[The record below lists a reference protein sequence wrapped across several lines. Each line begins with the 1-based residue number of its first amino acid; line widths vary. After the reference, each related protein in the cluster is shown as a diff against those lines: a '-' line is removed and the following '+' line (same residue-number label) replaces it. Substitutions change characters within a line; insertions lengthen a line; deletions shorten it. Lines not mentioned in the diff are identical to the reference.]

1 MTPNMIVG
9 ITIGAAGMGLLIAV
23 LYLWMPRKP
32 ERHIIGPCVMPGRVC
47 LMHRSDRYVQ
57 DKRITRAGGIR
68 GAAPS
73 VTPEQVIA
81 IHKMLVIP
89 PTAETPNHTET
100 VIINIKGGSRNLSSE
115 RVATLIKELNDST
128 GVR

>member
-47 LMHRSDRYVQ
+47 LMHRSDRYAQ
-57 DKRITRAGGIR
+57 DKRI
-68 GAAPS
+68 S
-73 VTPEQVIA
+73 
-81 IHKMLVIP
+81 
-89 PTAETPNHTET
+89 ET
-100 VIINIKGGSRNLSSE
+100 VSINIEGGPRNLSSE
-115 RVATLIKELNDST
+115 QVAALIKELNDRT

>member
-57 DKRITRAGGIR
+57 DKRI
-68 GAAPS
+68 S
-73 VTPEQVIA
+73 
-81 IHKMLVIP
+81 
-89 PTAETPNHTET
+89 ET
-100 VIINIKGGSRNLSSE
+100 VSINIEGGPRNLSSE
-115 RVATLIKELNDST
+115 QVAALIKELNDRT